1 MIYLD
6 AAATT
11 PVRRE
16 VLEAMWPYLTG
27 SFGNPSSRHS
37 LGMEAA
43 RALKHAR
50 ERVAAILGCRPNE
63 IIFTSG
69 GTEADNLALKGIA
82 LANARGRRILTTPIE
97 HEAILASC
105 DYLQRHHNFTIDHL
119 PVDREARVQPE
130 ALSAYL
136 EQHPDT
142 TLISVMLA
150 NNEVGTLQPIAEL
163 AAIAHAH
170 NFPFHTDAVQACGS
184 LPVRVLDL
192 GTDAISLS
200 GHKLGAPKGI
210 GALYLRARIPAEAVL
225 HGGGQERN
233 RRSGTENV
241 AAVVAFATALELTA
255 AELPTRTAQLTVLRD
270 QLIQGILAAVPEAT
284 LTGHLT
290 HRLPNNASFCF
301 PGTSGEAVLLQ
312 LEERGILCSSGSACA
327 AGSDEPSHVLTAM
340 GITREIAQTAVRFT
354 LTHTTTAAE
363 VEQTINA
370 TREAVAAVSQLAR
383 PS

>member
-16 VLEAMWPYLTG
+16 ALQAMWPYLTE

-37 LGMEAA
+37 LGEAAA
-43 RALKHAR
+43 RALKSAR
-50 ERVAAILGCRPNE
+50 ERVAQVLACRPNE

-82 LANARGRRILTTPIE
+82 LASPRGHRILTSPIE
-97 HEAILASC
+97 HEAVLATC
-105 DYLQRHHNFTIDHL
+105 DYLRRHHNFAIDFL
-119 PVDREARVQPE
+119 PVDQQARIDPADLE
-130 ALSAYL
+130 TALR
-136 EQHPDT
+136 QHPDT
-142 TLISVMLA
+142 TLVSVMLA
-150 NNEVGTLQPIAEL
+150 NNEVGTVQDIAAL
-163 AAIAHAH
+163 AAIAHTYGI
-170 NFPFHTDAVQACGS
+170 PLHTDAVQACGS
-184 LPVRVLDL
+184 LPLHL
-192 GTDAISLS
+192 PTLSADALSLS

-210 GALYLRARIPAEAVL
+210 GALYLRARIPAEPLL

-241 AAVVAFATALELTA
+241 AGAVAFATALELTA
-255 AELPTRTAQLTVLRD
+255 KELPTRIPQLTLLRD
-270 QLIQGILAAVPEAT
+270 RLVKGVLDAIPDTV
-284 LTGHLT
+284 LTGHPT

-301 PGTSGEAVLLQ
+301 PRTSGEAVLLQ

-340 GITREIAQTAVRFT
+340 SLARDLAQTAVRFT
-354 LTHTTTAAE
+354 LTHDTTPAQIE
-363 VEQTINA
+363 ESILKIK
-370 TREAVAAVSQLAR
+370 EAVASVTLLDASF
-383 PS
+383 